1 MPVGLERAAENIRNV
16 ARKQICEICRKGDK
30 MIEIGRKIKQY
41 RLQLDLTQE
50 ELADRTELTKGYI
63 SQLEN
68 DLCSPS
74 IATLQDILN
83 ILGVSLQE
91 FFTEPKNEKVVY
103 TQGDYFTSKN
113 GGGANTWLIPNS
125 QRKDMEP
132 IILTLPAHTSAEERL
147 PFEGEEFGYVLDG
160 TVDIVTLKEKYTLKK
175 GESFSID
182 GQKQHTL
189 VNSGKDVCRVL
200 WVTTPSNF

>member
-1 MPVGLERAAENIRNV
+1 
-16 ARKQICEICRKGDK
+16 

-41 RLQLDLTQE
+41 RLQLGLTQE

-91 FFTEPKNEKVVY
+91 FFTEPKKEKVVY
-103 TQGDYFTSKN
+103 SQDDYFNSKN
-113 GGGANTWLIPNS
+113 GGGTNTWLIPNS

-132 IILTLPAHTSAEERL
+132 VILTLPQGASAEERL

-160 TVDIVTLKEKYTLKK
+160 AVEIVTLKEKYRLKR
-175 GESFSID
+175 GDAFSID

-189 VNSGKDVCRVL
+189 VNVGKTEAKVL

>member
-1 MPVGLERAAENIRNV
+1 MV
-16 ARKQICEICRKGDK
+16 
-30 MIEIGRKIKQY
+30 EIGRKIKQY
-41 RLQLDLTQE
+41 RLQLGLTQE

-83 ILGVSLQE
+83 VLGVSLQE

-103 TQGDYFTSKN
+103 TSADYFTSKN
-113 GGGANTWLIPNS
+113 GDGNNTWLIPNS
-125 QRKDMEP
+125 QRKEMEP
-132 IILTLPAHTSAEERL
+132 IILTLPENGRCEERL
-147 PFEGEEFGYVLDG
+147 PFEGEEFGYVLEG
-160 TVDIVTLKEKYTLKK
+160 KIEIVTLKEKYKLKK
-175 GESFSID
+175 GDSFSID
-182 GQKQHTL
+182 GKKQHTV
-189 VNSGKDVCRVL
+189 VNANKGVSRIL

>member
-1 MPVGLERAAENIRNV
+1 
-16 ARKQICEICRKGDK
+16 

-50 ELADRTELTKGYI
+50 ELAQRTELTKGYI

-91 FFTEPKNEKVVY
+91 FFTEPKEEKVVY
-103 TQGDYFTSKN
+103 TQADYFTSKN
-113 GGGANTWLIPNS
+113 GDGNNTWLIPNS
-125 QRKDMEP
+125 QVKEMEP
-132 IILTLPAHTSAEERL
+132 IILTLPVGGAAEERY
-147 PFEGEEFGYVLDG
+147 PFEGEEFGYVLCG
-160 TVDIVTLKEKYTLKK
+160 KVDIITEKEKFTLSA
-175 GESFSID
+175 GDSFSID
-182 GQKQHTL
+182 GKKQHTL
-189 VNSGKDVCRVL
+189 TNGGKTEAKVL

>member
-1 MPVGLERAAENIRNV
+1 
-16 ARKQICEICRKGDK
+16 

-50 ELADRTELTKGYI
+50 ELAQRTELTKGYI

-83 ILGVSLQE
+83 ILGVSRHE
-91 FFTEPKNEKVVY
+91 FFTEPKAEKVVY
-103 TQGDYFTSKN
+103 TSNDYFVSKN
-113 GGGANTWLIPNS
+113 GDGNNTWLIPNS
-125 QRKDMEP
+125 QIKEMEP
-132 IILTLPAHTSAEERL
+132 IILTLPEGGCCEERY
-147 PFEGEEFGYVLDG
+147 PFEGEEFGYVLEG
-160 TVDIVTLKEKYTLKK
+160 KVEIVTPKEKYKLKK
-175 GESFSID
+175 GDSFSID
-182 GQKQHTL
+182 GKKQHTL
-189 VNSGKDVCRVL
+189 VNGGKTEARVL